1 MIISKTSDT
10 SLAIAVRTEIIM
22 IAAIS
27 SMDFSRSEYC
37 VQIQYK
43 IQILNFDPVSMDS
56 EYDHKA
62 IRFWRI
68 FSLCAHIQTLG
79 SSESAGTILD
89 TPAYINIYDNVIEA
103 AWSSGLSTL
112 KLKYEYKDYINRN
125 LKKSDLSSSQLCL
138 KHKAIV
144 L

>member
-37 VQIQYK
+37 VQIQHK
-43 IQILNFDPVSMDS
+43 IQILNFDPVSVES
-56 EYDHKA
+56 EYAHKA

-68 FSLCAHIQTLG
+68 FSLWSHIRTL
-79 SSESAGTILD
+79 EFL
-89 TPAYINIYDNVIEA
+89 
-103 AWSSGLSTL
+103 
-112 KLKYEYKDYINRN
+112 
-125 LKKSDLSSSQLCL
+125 
-138 KHKAIV
+138 
-144 L
+144 